1 MCNASIDESP
11 GLDNQVMFMSAI
23 SYAPEQ
29 NQLLAALSP
38 EVMNRIYSSLEL
50 VVLKRGDILYES
62 SGEGRRYV
70 YFPVDCVIS
79 LLRDTENGG
88 SVEIVMLGNEGMA
101 GMSSIMGC
109 ESSPWRAIVQNA
121 GFAYRLLGHKLKDEF
136 SRHGEMLKLMLR
148 YTQSRIV
155 QMSQTAACNR
165 HHSIDQ
171 QVCRWLLQ
179 SLDRLSGTTTITITQ
194 EGLANALGVRREGVT
209 VAACKLD
216 KLGLIKYSR
225 GKITVVDRKR
235 LEQLSCECYAAVRKE
250 TNRLL
255 PVVHRNDP
263 SVPAFGRNFLPII
276 ERSFTTL
283 SENELVAA

>member
-1 MCNASIDESP
+1 MDENP
-11 GLDNQVMFMSAI
+11 QLDNQVMFMSSI
-23 SYAPEQ
+23 PYAPQQ
-29 NQLLAALSP
+29 NQLLAGLSQ
-38 EVMNRIYSSLEL
+38 EVLNRVSSSLEL
-50 VVLKRGDILYES
+50 VVLKRGDVLYES
-62 SGEGRRYV
+62 GGDGRRYV
-70 YFPVDCVIS
+70 YFPIDCVIS

-88 SVEIVMLGNEGMA
+88 SAEILMIGNEGLV
-101 GMSSIMGC
+101 GVSSLMGDDY
-109 ESSPWRAIVQNA
+109 SPWRAVVQNA

-136 SRHGEMLKLMLR
+136 NRHGEVLKLMLR

-179 SLDRLSGTTTITITQ
+179 SLDRLSGSHTITITQ
-194 EGLANALGVRREGVT
+194 EGLGNALGVRREGVT

-225 GKITVVDRKR
+225 GKITVVDRKK

-255 PVVHRNDP
+255 PVVQRNEQ
-263 SVPAFGRNFLPII
+263 PAQFWGRNFLPKV
-276 ERSFTTL
+276 ERSFTTFT
-283 SENELVAA
+283 ENELAAA

>member
-1 MCNASIDESP
+1 
-11 GLDNQVMFMSAI
+11 MFMSYI
-23 SYAPEQ
+23 SYAPQ
-29 NQLLAALSP
+29 HNQLLASLSP
-38 EVMNRIYSSLEL
+38 EATSRIFPSLEL
-50 VVLKRGDILYES
+50 VLVNRGDVLYES
-62 SGEGRRYV
+62 GDGRRHV
-70 YFPVDCVIS
+70 YFPVDCVMS
-79 LLRDTENGG
+79 LLRDTENGA
-88 SVEIVMLGNEGMA
+88 STEILMVGNEGMV
-101 GMSSIMGC
+101 GISSLMGGDC
-109 ESSPWRAIVQNA
+109 SPWRVVVQNA

-136 SRHGEMLKLMLR
+136 SRHGEMLKLVLR

-179 SLDRLSGTTTITITQ
+179 SLDRLPGSATVTITQ
-194 EGLANALGVRREGVT
+194 ESLGNALGVRREGVT

-225 GKITVVDRKR
+225 GKITVLDRRK

-255 PVVHRNDP
+255 PVAYQDEQSWNIRIFP
-263 SVPAFGRNFLPII
+263 LMK
-276 ERSFTTL
+276 RSFTTFTE
-283 SENELVAA
+283 SEFEAA

>member
-1 MCNASIDESP
+1 
-11 GLDNQVMFMSAI
+11 MSFI
-23 SYAPEQ
+23 PYAPQ
-29 NQLLAALSP
+29 HNGLLAALSSETMSRLFP
-38 EVMNRIYSSLEL
+38 SLEL
-50 VVLKRGDILYES
+50 VLLKRGDVLHES
-62 SGEGRRYV
+62 GDGRRHV
-70 YFPVDCVIS
+70 YFPIDCVIS

-88 SVEIVMLGNEGMA
+88 SAEILMVGNEGLV
-101 GMSSIMGC
+101 GVSSLMGDDY
-109 ESSPWRAIVQNA
+109 SPWRAVVQNA

-136 SRHGEMLKLMLR
+136 HRHGDVLKLILR

-179 SLDRLSGTTTITITQ
+179 SLDRLSGTNTITITQ
-194 EGLANALGVRREGVT
+194 EGLGNALGVRREGVT

-225 GKITVVDRKR
+225 GKITVVDRKK
-235 LEQLSCECYAAVRKE
+235 LEQLSCECYAVVRKE

-255 PVVHRNDP
+255 PVVHRNEQ
-263 SVPAFGRNFLPII
+263 SVQSWGRNFLPKI

-283 SENELVAA
+283 SANELAAA

>member
-1 MCNASIDESP
+1 
-11 GLDNQVMFMSAI
+11 MSFI
-23 SYAPEQ
+23 PYAPQ
-29 NQLLAALSP
+29 HNGLLAVLSSETMSRLFP
-38 EVMNRIYSSLEL
+38 SLEL
-50 VVLKRGDILYES
+50 VVLKRGEVIHES
-62 SGEGRRYV
+62 GDSRRHV
-70 YFPVDCVIS
+70 YFPIDCVIS

-88 SVEIVMLGNEGMA
+88 SAEILMVGNEGMV
-101 GMSSIMGC
+101 GISSLMGDEC
-109 ESSPWRAIVQNA
+109 SPWRAVVQNA
-121 GFAYRLLGHKLKDEF
+121 GFAYRLLGYKLKDEF
-136 SRHGEMLKLMLR
+136 NRHGDMLKLMLR

-179 SLDRLSGTTTITITQ
+179 SLDRLPGSHTITITQ
-194 EGLANALGVRREGVT
+194 EGLGNALGVRREGVT

-216 KLGLIKYSR
+216 KLGLIQYSR
-225 GKITVVDRKR
+225 GKITVLDRKK

-255 PVVHRNDP
+255 PVVHCIEQ
-263 SVPAFGRNFLPII
+263 SVQPWGRNFLANI
-276 ERSFTTL
+276 EIPSATL